1 MFDHTP
7 DPPENCGDGISAGKD
22 TSCELA
28 RSRSRSLTHAAA
40 GGYSD
45 VTPMSVIHRM
55 GGVGRSSCF
64 WCNASLEDRAVE
76 AKVAA

>member
-7 DPPENCGDGISAGKD
+7 EPPENCGDGISAGKD

-28 RSRSRSLTHAAA
+28 RSRYLAQAAA
-40 GGYSD
+40 GGYSE
-45 VTPMSVIHRM
+45 VTLMSVIDHMR
-55 GGVGRSSCF
+55 GVSRPSCF
-64 WCNASLEDRAVE
+64 CCNTSLEDRAFE